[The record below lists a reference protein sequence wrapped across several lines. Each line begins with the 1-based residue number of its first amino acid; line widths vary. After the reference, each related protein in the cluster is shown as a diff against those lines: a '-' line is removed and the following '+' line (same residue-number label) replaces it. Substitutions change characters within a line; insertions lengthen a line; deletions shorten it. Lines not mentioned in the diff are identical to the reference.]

1 MRPHSSLSENK
12 QLRII
17 AEWLDRASRWF
28 EEEVRD
34 NRERDRIEGVSNSAQ
49 PIETLTFLRPELD
62 RMLSGFR
69 RTTEILVTMTAPQ
82 AASESPPEPT
92 RAATSRF
99 RPHLRVVK

>member
-1 MRPHSSLSENK
+1 MGPHSNLSENR

-17 AEWLDRASRWF
+17 AEWLDRASMWF

-34 NRERDRIEGVSNSAQ
+34 NRERDRIEGISNPGQ

-62 RMLSGFR
+62 RMLTGFR
-69 RTTEILVTMTAPQ
+69 RATEMLVTMTAPQ

-92 RAATSRF
+92 RAAASRLH
-99 RPHLRVVK
+99 PHLRVVK